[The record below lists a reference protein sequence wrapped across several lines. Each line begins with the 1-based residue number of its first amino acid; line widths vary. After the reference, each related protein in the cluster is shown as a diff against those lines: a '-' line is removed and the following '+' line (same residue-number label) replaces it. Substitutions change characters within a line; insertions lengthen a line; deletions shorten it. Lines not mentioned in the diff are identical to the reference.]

1 LSPTHTHTHFL
12 DFIKLRIE
20 EACDNNPALIRSRV
34 AAEVYERLSV
44 AIQRANADGVISWR
58 YSEYGNA
65 IYDTASDPV
74 FAALNSET
82 INLAE
87 CDRDLIRK
95 PGTAAA
101 AAERPVEAA
110 EQTEAEEQ
118 PEEEREAAA
127 ALAGGPAGRVTSQVC
142 RPGASEVHPET
153 GADDT
158 RLG

>member
-1 LSPTHTHTHFL
+1 M
-12 DFIKLRIE
+12 
-20 EACDNNPALIRSRV
+20 
-34 AAEVYERLSV
+34 
-44 AIQRANADGVISWR
+44 
-58 YSEYGNA
+58 
-65 IYDTASDPV
+65 

-82 INLAE
+82 INFKLNLAE

-118 PEEEREAAA
+118 PEEVREAVA

-153 GADDT
+153 GADDP